1 MKITKR
7 DIKFF
12 VLGIL
17 TVFIIDII
25 MDWEGAKKSFI
36 EGVESAYKVG
46 TKK

>member
-12 VLGIL
+12 VLGVL

-25 MDWEGAKKSFI
+25 VDWEGAKKSFI
-36 EGVESAYKVG
+36 EGFESACK
-46 TKK
+46 TETEK

>member
-25 MDWEGAKKSFI
+25 MDWEGAKKSFK
-36 EGVESAYKVG
+36 EGFESVYQHE

>member
-25 MDWEGAKKSFI
+25 VDWEGVKKSFI
-36 EGVESAYKVG
+36 EGFESAYKNE
-46 TKK
+46 TEK